1 MLPWKR
7 VNDYEKKNNY
17 VIPVVIQHAKLSTT
31 DPTAS

>member
-7 VNDYEKKNNY
+7 GNDYEKNKY